1 MLKQGLQQKLSQKLS
16 PLQIQ
21 IIKLL
26 ELPTIELEQRI
37 KKEIDDNPALEVN
50 YESEKDEQEDQNNDD
65 SDNFSLDDYLNGN
78 DIPSYKLLTKNYSVN
93 DKHFDMPS
101 VSGIDFKESL
111 IIQLGLKDLNDEDI
125 NLAKYLIGSLDD
137 DGFLRRELEN
147 IVDDLAFNAN
157 INTTEK
163 HLEGLLKIIQSFDPA
178 GVGARNLQECLLLQL
193 KRKEDAHS
201 KNNSLAITIVNDFF
215 DAFTKKHYDK
225 ITKKLDISDEKLKEI
240 VSIITKLNPKPG
252 GAYSDPS
259 VKIQQHIIPDF
270 ILENENGNLILS
282 LNSSSIPELN
292 VSRSYAEMLTDYSK
306 NHKNI
311 SKDHKQAVSFIRQ
324 KLDSAKWF
332 IDAIKQRQNTLLVTM
347 NAIIEFQ
354 KKYFLTANESFLKP
368 MILKDIAEITNLD
381 ISTISRVANS
391 KYIQTD
397 FGVFLLKTFFS
408 EAMYTT
414 DGEEISSRKIK
425 AVIKDVIDSEDKKD
439 PLTDDALTEELTKSG
454 YKIARRTVS
463 KYRIQLNIPVGRL
476 RKEL

>member
-1 MLKQGLQQKLSQKLS
+1 MLKQGLHQKQLQKLS

-37 KKEIDDNPALEVN
+37 KKELEENPALEVN
-50 YESEKDEQEDQNNDD
+50 DEADITEKDEHKETNEE
-65 SDNFSLDDYLNGN
+65 FSLEDYLNEG
-78 DIPSYKLLTKNYSVN
+78 DIPSYKLLSKNYSAN
-93 DKHFDMPS
+93 DEHKEMPN
-101 VSGIDFKESL
+101 VSGVDFKESL
-111 IIQLGLKDLNDEDI
+111 IAQLGMRRLNKHEYA
-125 NLAKYLIGSLDD
+125 LAEYLIGSLDD
-137 DGFLRRELEN
+137 DGFLRRDLQN
-147 IVDDLAFNAN
+147 IVDDLAFSQN
-157 INTTEK
+157 IMTDEET
-163 HLEGLLKIIQSFDPA
+163 LERLLKIIQDFDPA
-178 GVGARNLQECLLLQL
+178 GVGARSLQECLLLQL
-193 KRKEDAHS
+193 DRKNEQDDENIKIA
-201 KNNSLAITIVNDFF
+201 KIILEEMF

-225 ITKKLDISDEKLKEI
+225 ITKKLNITDKQLKEVI
-240 VSIITKLNPKPG
+240 GIITKLNPKPG
-252 GAYSDPS
+252 GSYSDPLFKM
-259 VKIQQHIIPDF
+259 VQHVTPDF

-282 LNSSSIPELN
+282 LNSSRVPQLN
-292 VSRSYAEMLTDYSK
+292 VSRSYADMLIDYDK
-306 NHKNI
+306 NKNNK
-311 SKDHKQAVSFIRQ
+311 SKDQKQAITFIKQ

-332 IDAIKQRQNTLLVTM
+332 IDAIKQRQNTLLSTM

-354 KKYFLTANESFLKP
+354 KEYFLTGDESTLKP

-397 FGVFLLKTFFS
+397 FGIFLLKSFFS

-425 AVIKDVIDSEDKKD
+425 ASISKLIKNEDKRK
-439 PLTDDALTEELTKSG
+439 PLTDDALAKELEKLG

-463 KYRIQLNIPVGRL
+463 KYREQLNIPVGRL